1 MTNSIL
7 DYIGNTPLL
16 EIKRLNPNPS
26 KVRIF
31 AKLEYM
37 NPGGSIKDRAA
48 LYLVN
53 EAEKSGELTHD
64 KIVVEATSGNTGI
77 GLALVCAVKGYRLI
91 LTMSESASVER
102 QKILRA
108 RGAEIRLTPGNMGTD
123 GAIEEAYRLG
133 RENPELYFVSD
144 QFNNEAN
151 WKSHYYGTAEEIWNQ
166 TEGKITHLVAT
177 IGTTGTLMG
186 CSRRLKELNPE
197 IKVIGVEPYL
207 GHKIQGLKN
216 LREAYVPEIFDKK
229 RLDEKPNIE
238 DDEAYEMARRLS
250 REEGLLVGMSSGAA
264 MAMAAKK
271 AIELEE
277 GVIVAIFPDGGE
289 RYLSTSLF
297 TVQTPLDFRL
307 FNTNT
312 RRKEKIEPIFPGKIS
327 MYSCGPTAHDRMHL
341 GECRRFVFADL
352 IYRYLVYHG
361 FEVNHV
367 INITDMDDKTID
379 KSEKEGKSLTEFTEH
394 YIKLFRQDCDF
405 LNIMSATKYPKVTD
419 HLPDMVEM
427 TERLME
433 KGVAYEKYHSIYFDI
448 SKLPEYGGLSG
459 VDLEKIRLGAT
470 VDLDEYEKDNPRDF
484 TLFRRIRLS
493 ELKRGIY
500 VKTKWGN
507 VRPSWHIQCAAMSMK
522 YLGGTFDIHTSSIQ
536 LVFPHHENEMAI
548 AMAITGK
555 PLANCWTHCER
566 VIADGKTVD
575 DREPRLTLNDLLEKG
590 FSKREIRFWFL
601 STHYR
606 KPLTYSESG
615 MDSIAK
621 SLSRIDSCI
630 NSLLAYHGGGQHPDI
645 DQFVYDIRK
654 DFTDAMDDD
663 MNISEVMAGF
673 FKAVKKIN
681 SLVSEKRISSDDSLK
696 ILDVLKKIDRVL
708 GIMDFSVS
716 GSKPEINALIEER
729 NTARSQKDWE
739 RADRIRD
746 RLIDLGVVVQDER
759 S

>member
-238 DDEAYEMARRLS
+238 DEEAYEMARRLS
-250 REEGLLVGMSSGAA
+250 REEGLFVGMSSGAA

-405 LNIMSATKYPKVTD
+405 LNIMPATKYPKVTD

-575 DREPRLTLNDLLEKG
+575 DRDPRLTLNDLVEKG
-590 FSKREIRFWFL
+590 FSKRETRFWFL

-630 NSLLAYHGGGQHPDI
+630 NSLLAYQGGRQHPDI

-681 SLVSEKRISSDDSLK
+681 SLVSEKKISSDDSLK

-716 GSKPEINALIEER
+716 GSRPEINALIEER

-739 RADRIRD
+739 RADRIRN